1 MKEYSDC
8 GTLFVKVGLD
18 QQGKFASPAKI
29 NVKRAF
35 YFEKSNSITILN

>member
-1 MKEYSDC
+1 M
-8 GTLFVKVGLD
+8 KVGLE

-35 YFEKSNSITILN
+35 FSFEKSHSTTILN